1 MVQQFT
7 TALRRISAVA
17 LSVLFV
23 GSAYAAQGATVADNA
38 PSRYTVQKGD
48 TLWGIAGKFLKQPWR
63 WHEIWRMNRE
73 QVKNPH
79 LIYPGDVLV
88 LSQGPD
94 GRPQLSVD
102 RSTVRLSPTVRVE
115 SLAAEAVPSIPS
127 ADIEPFLMRPIIT
140 GADGLPSAGKIIGA
154 KDNR

>member
-1 MVQQFT
+1 MFRRGSMRSKFT
-7 TALRRISAVA
+7 IATALFTACLPLLLAPLPVSAEEIP
-17 LSVLFV
+17 L
-23 GSAYAAQGATVADNA
+23 QDNR
-38 PSRYTVQKGD
+38 PDRYTVQKGD

-115 SLAAEAVPSIPS
+115 S
-127 ADIEPFLMRPIIT
+127 
-140 GADGLPSAGKIIGA
+140 
-154 KDNR
+154 